1 MDFSEIE
8 KEIPQ
13 DLTAEWM
20 DFYFYIYSVKNI
32 KVLNEQ
38 HYRAMKKS
46 SENEKIMRLKCLYQ
60 KDKQDR
66 INQELKGELREV
78 KEELQKVSKEY
89 QSLKDEHSELNKHHK
104 NLKKT
109 MEELSNS
116 WSYKIG
122 RMVTVAPRKARYIIN
137 KYIIKNR

>member
-1 MDFSEIE
+1 
-8 KEIPQ
+8 
-13 DLTAEWM
+13 
-20 DFYFYIYSVKNI
+20 
-32 KVLNEQ
+32 
-38 HYRAMKKS
+38 
-46 SENEKIMRLKCLYQ
+46 MRLKCLYQ

-122 RMVTVAPRKARYIIN
+122 RMVTAAPRKARYIIN